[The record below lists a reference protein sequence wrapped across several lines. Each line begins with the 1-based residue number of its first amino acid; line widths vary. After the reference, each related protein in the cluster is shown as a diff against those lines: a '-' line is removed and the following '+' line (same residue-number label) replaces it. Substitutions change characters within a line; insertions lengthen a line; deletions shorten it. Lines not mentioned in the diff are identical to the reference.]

1 MTPDLVPFP
10 ILVDDREDKKLLAK
24 LSRIEGAQ
32 VLVTRLPVGDVS
44 IGDFLCERK
53 EAGDFFNSLMD
64 HRLFRQLKELRDNS
78 DYPILIFCGDPHVEM
93 SWRRTDAQRLHMAFL
108 GAKAAI
114 ARMGISFL
122 EVRSDNEYIE
132 LLTSMAKQANPN
144 KPPSDRPVLTRKAD
158 RKPEEVSSDV
168 LCALDGV
175 GRDLADKLLARFG
188 TIQAVA
194 NATLDEL
201 LSIPGCGPTKAQAV
215 FDACRYRRPPA

>member
-1 MTPDLVPFP
+1 MEAPAPFP

-24 LSRIEGAQ
+24 LAKIEGAQ

-44 IGDFLCERK
+44 IGDYLCERK

-78 DYPILIFCGDPHVEM
+78 EFPILIFCGDPHVEI
-93 SWRRTDAQRLHMAFL
+93 SWRRTDAQRLHMSFI

-122 EVRSDNEYIE
+122 EVRSDDEYIE
-132 LLTSMAKQANPN
+132 LLVSMAKQANPN
-144 KPPSDRPVLTRKAD
+144 RPPSDRPVLTRKAD
-158 RKPEEVSSDV
+158 RKPQEVASDV

-188 TIQAVA
+188 TIQAIA
-194 NATLDEL
+194 NASMEDLRAV
-201 LSIPGCGPTKAQAV
+201 PGCGPTKAQAV
-215 FDACRYRRPPA
+215 HEAFRYRRT